1 MLLTRRRFLLSVGAV
16 GAAVGSDAFLIEPNR
31 LQVTEHMLGES
42 LQPGRP
48 KVRFVQVSDLH
59 LQRVNAHAQQI
70 AEEVNRQAP
79 DFVVITGDSIDRP
92 NHLGELGD
100 LLDLFTAS
108 TPKYAILGNW
118 EYQCFADLPALAKVY
133 AARNCRLLV
142 NETAE
147 HWVGESRLLI
157 TGLDDWMGGQP
168 SIDRALYGVEPS
180 GNHLLLMHCPGY
192 REMLPRV
199 LWEPRETGG
208 QEAYFAATE
217 LPASPGFRTATNE
230 TMHHIDYM
238 LSGHTH
244 GGQITF
250 FGAAPVT
257 PVGSGRYVK
266 GWYRDGG
273 PALYVSRGLG
283 TTTIPAR
290 FCALPELPVFE
301 WTLA

>member
-118 EYQCFADLPALAKVY
+118 EYQCFADLPALAKV
-133 AARNCRLLV
+133 
-142 NETAE
+142 
-147 HWVGESRLLI
+147 
-157 TGLDDWMGGQP
+157 
-168 SIDRALYGVEPS
+168 
-180 GNHLLLMHCPGY
+180 
-192 REMLPRV
+192 
-199 LWEPRETGG
+199 
-208 QEAYFAATE
+208 
-217 LPASPGFRTATNE
+217 
-230 TMHHIDYM
+230 
-238 LSGHTH
+238 
-244 GGQITF
+244 
-250 FGAAPVT
+250 
-257 PVGSGRYVK
+257 
-266 GWYRDGG
+266 
-273 PALYVSRGLG
+273 
-283 TTTIPAR
+283 
-290 FCALPELPVFE
+290 
-301 WTLA
+301 